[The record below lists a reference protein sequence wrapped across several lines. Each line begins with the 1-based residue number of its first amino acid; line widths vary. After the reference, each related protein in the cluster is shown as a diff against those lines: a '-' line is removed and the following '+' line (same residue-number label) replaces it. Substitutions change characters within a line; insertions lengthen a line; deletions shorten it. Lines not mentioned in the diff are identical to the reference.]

1 MNLIETNC
9 SEQRRLEATANGYKV
24 VVNLTTRSGKIESLH
39 GSINPAEAA
48 DGDYMME
55 GNSFSAYKNANGWRT
70 ECRAANSV
78 YAEVSA
84 IALEAVNDAVA
95 KYETA

>member
-1 MNLIETNC
+1 MNLIETSC
-9 SEQRRLEATANGYKV
+9 TESRRLEDTVDGYKV
-24 VVNLTTRSGKIESLH
+24 VVNLTTRNGKIESLH

-70 ECRAANSV
+70 ECRAANNV
-78 YAEVSA
+78 YSEVCA
-84 IALEAVNDAVA
+84 IALDAVNDAVA